1 MEEEKTSRIR
11 LGVLLLICTVSL
23 LGTISL
29 GIVKETFFNQ
39 SFLLEQTK
47 KTEYSKLVAN
57 EISQNDP
64 IHWAENYQ
72 SAKIFEKIIW
82 KKVNM

>member
-29 GIVKETFFNQ
+29 GIVKGTFLISLFCSNKRKKQ
-39 SFLLEQTK
+39 STVNSLQMK
-47 KTEYSKLVAN
+47 SV
-57 EISQNDP
+57 
-64 IHWAENYQ
+64 
-72 SAKIFEKIIW
+72 KIFEKIIW